1 MANQK
6 LDMSYTI
13 KNGGIFPYIELG
25 DYVLHIM
32 TNFDQPDS
40 EMDFS
45 ITTGRICAYT
55 QRDIS
60 QTDLAKLIRDGE
72 IYSDLT
78 NSDLTTLIEEN
89 ENKILHFVEYHE
101 DYMRG
106 PPFPDYESIEG

>member
-1 MANQK
+1 
-6 LDMSYTI
+6 MSYTI
-13 KNGGIFPYIELG
+13 KSGGIFPHVELG

-45 ITTGRICAYT
+45 ITTGRICAYI
-55 QRDIS
+55 RKDIS

-78 NSDLTTLIEEN
+78 NSDLTTLIESN
-89 ENKILHFVEYHE
+89 KNKILHFVENHG

-106 PPFPDYESIEG
+106 PPFPKYENIEE

>member
-13 KNGGIFPYIELG
+13 KSGGIFPYIELG

-45 ITTGRICAYT
+45 ITTGRICAYNL
-55 QRDIS
+55 RDFQQNVKFYFDSI
-60 QTDLAKLIRDGE
+60 QLKML
-72 IYSDLT
+72 
-78 NSDLTTLIEEN
+78 N
-89 ENKILHFVEYHE
+89 LH
-101 DYMRG
+101 
-106 PPFPDYESIEG
+106 